1 MKAGDVPQDN
11 AKSFAGQKKGLYAVD
26 DEGAYAIV
34 PSSGWEAEEIVLELA
49 IEQFQTQTSAALQR
63 VHAGESSTLEFH
75 MYNKR
80 MDVTLLAQSSGFF
93 KWQVR
98 RHCKP
103 AAFARLSE
111 AKLQRYADA
120 LDIPIKKL
128 QQVPG
133 LQESQQC

>member
-1 MKAGDVPQDN
+1 MKADEVPQDN
-11 AKSFAGQKKGLYAVD
+11 ARSFAGQKKGLYAVGD
-26 DEGAYAIV
+26 DGNYAIV

-49 IEQFQTQTSAALQR
+49 IAQFEKLAASALRRA
-63 VHAGESSTLEFH
+63 HAGEASALEFH

-80 MDVTLLAQSSGFF
+80 MDVTLLAQSAGFF

-103 AAFARLSE
+103 AAFKRLST

-120 LDIPIKKL
+120 LDVPAAELQRIPL
-128 QQVPG
+128 LPAQPA
-133 LQESQQC
+133 C

>member
-1 MKAGDVPQDN
+1 MKADEVPQDN

-49 IEQFQTQTSAALQR
+49 IEQFHTLADAALQR
-63 VHAGESSTLEFH
+63 VRAGESSTLEFH

-98 RHCKP
+98 RHCRP
-103 AAFARLSE
+103 AAFARLS
-111 AKLQRYADA
+111 ATRLQRYADVLDVSVTA
-120 LDIPIKKL
+120 LR
-128 QQVPG
+128 QVPG
-133 LQESQQC
+133 AQEKQQC